1 MLSAATVAY
10 QGQLVVSAI
19 VGCAL
24 VPVVA
29 LAWWIAG
36 GEGVGG
42 EFFVFLVFLLAAVA
56 AGDAVKSRH
65 EAAAARRDREA
76 LARDAAVREM
86 FDQYRVQLG
95 REMHDSLAHTLVAIA
110 TRAGVAVHLHRGHAD
125 PELIEA
131 VEDVKRVSANALD
144 QLRTTLQSVRG
155 SGGPPLTAP
164 EQPACAALTELM
176 KPLGLAGLQVRLDCD
191 PAADQAPAPG
201 RHAGFRIVQES
212 LTNVLRH
219 AHAHSVHVSLPV
231 QDNRLVVEVTDDGSG
246 DGLPGTTG
254 HGLLGMRERAHEV
267 SGTVTAGSQ
276 RSGRVACSRRTAAKP
291 TRCAVTKVPTSVLIA
306 DDQAMVRGGLRALLD
321 AEADLT
327 VVGEAADGVQAQHL
341 ARQYRPDIV
350 LMEIRSPD
358 SMAWKRRASSP
369 LTRCWLKRGSWS

>member
-155 SGGPPLTAP
+155 SGGRPYGPRATSVRCAHGARSHSVS
-164 EQPACAALTELM
+164 PAC
-176 KPLGLAGLQVRLDCD
+176 
-191 PAADQAPAPG
+191 
-201 RHAGFRIVQES
+201 
-212 LTNVLRH
+212 
-219 AHAHSVHVSLPV
+219 
-231 QDNRLVVEVTDDGSG
+231 
-246 DGLPGTTG
+246 
-254 HGLLGMRERAHEV
+254 
-267 SGTVTAGSQ
+267 
-276 RSGRVACSRRTAAKP
+276 RSGWTATRRPIRPQHPGVMPASASSRRA
-291 TRCAVTKVPTSVLIA
+291 
-306 DDQAMVRGGLRALLD
+306 
-321 AEADLT
+321 
-327 VVGEAADGVQAQHL
+327 
-341 ARQYRPDIV
+341 
-350 LMEIRSPD
+350 
-358 SMAWKRRASSP
+358 
-369 LTRCWLKRGSWS
+369 